1 MEWLPLIEE
10 YLPLDIRGLKGGG
23 SKADGSSSSSSGSD
37 GGTGKSGSDSPFPDG
52 SSFGTPSSNSGSGS
66 SSGTGGGTAFV
77 GGVGTNY
84 SNYQGGSDNNSSS
97 SCSSS
102 SSSSSS
108 RSGYIGSLPT
118 WAVVLI
124 ILVSVLL
131 TAFLYALLYYC
142 LKGELRWHVPLIVRT
157 RASCHLRILITSHQN
172 AGAPRKMATGPA
184 SDRFYGMQARW
195 RCSSGLLSRSG
206 SAAAAGASARA
217 AGPRPRMPRLM
228 KAASMVPTPGTAPRR
243 GQVLQRQR
251 LYTAAAAWGT
261 LLWRAGTNRWAM
273 QGRASHHIRSTVQKQ
288 PASRRESAVLE
299 LPFLPPGTSHR
310 HLCTLPQP
318 PLSEQPLPVRMPLA
332 RTSAK
337 GETHSYSASIGLS
350 GADVL
355 STYEPSVLSSAST
368 TVPTTR
374 LLLKPRSLQHQQ
386 SIRHIHHRRHMFH

>member
-37 GGTGKSGSDSPFPDG
+37 GGTGKSGSDSSFPDG

-142 LKGELRWHVPLIVRT
+142 LKERRRSKKDGDRP
-157 RASCHLRILITSHQN
+157 RIGQILWN
-172 AGAPRKMATGPA
+172 AGKMALLIWLAVKIWKCCRGRSKRKSSRAKATYAKIDEGGQHGAHAWYGTSARPGIA
-184 SDRFYGMQARW
+184 ETATVYGGGGVGHTPLESRYEPMGYAGARIAPHPFYRPE
-195 RCSSGLLSRSG
+195 
-206 SAAAAGASARA
+206 AAGI
-217 AGPRPRMPRLM
+217 
-228 KAASMVPTPGTAPRR
+228 T
-243 GQVLQRQR
+243 
-251 LYTAAAAWGT
+251 
-261 LLWRAGTNRWAM
+261 
-273 QGRASHHIRSTVQKQ
+273 
-288 PASRRESAVLE
+288 
-299 LPFLPPGTSHR
+299 
-310 HLCTLPQP
+310 
-318 PLSEQPLPVRMPLA
+318 
-332 RTSAK
+332 
-337 GETHSYSASIGLS
+337 
-350 GADVL
+350 
-355 STYEPSVLSSAST
+355 
-368 TVPTTR
+368 
-374 LLLKPRSLQHQQ
+374 
-386 SIRHIHHRRHMFH
+386 